1 MSITVKTKKEAKTE
15 EPKITFVQKVIGSD
29 TYLVMADS
37 ASQLEDEFMNLY
49 FTTSSA
55 SNIVLQPPYEP
66 KMLTH
71 LVSHNNVLAQ
81 CIEAMEVN
89 IDGTGYE
96 FVSVEEGKEGDK
108 SEKDALEAFFGEPY
122 PGKSFLQIRRKLRRD
137 MESTGYGY
145 LEALRNLAGDLV
157 GVRNLESY
165 SMRFVKLDDPVLV
178 TKTIMRGGKEVE
190 LQMYERERR
199 FMQKVGN
206 TNLYYREFGTTR
218 QLDKFT
224 GEWETK
230 TNLIPPERRATEL
243 IYFDVNPDTRGPYSV
258 PRWINQLPSVV
269 GSRKAEEQNLE
280 FFDAGGMPPAII
292 FVQGGTLA
300 KDAADQLRAYLSGK
314 NKHRNRAVVVEAQSS
329 SGSLESAGNVQVRVE
344 RFGAERANDAMYAN
358 YDKTAEEH
366 IRIGFRLPPMF
377 LGRAQDYNFAT
388 AVVSYMVA
396 EEQVFKPERVE
407 FDERINKTILKALGI
422 KTWKLRS
429 KPITLKTVEDKM
441 KALQLI
447 AEKVEGED
455 LVKEVNSIAG
465 TDLKFKE
472 PDPVPAPLLGVQIGP
487 DGKPLPQPPKAPNQG
502 TQPNPQAKDVQEPKK
517 PLNLVKVAHEW
528 GIMKGLLVSKSELTD
543 EEKVEVLKT
552 VDSLGGTDLATFNE
566 LVSAYTLGGVSKDLV
581 TLTADCCKH

>member
-1 MSITVKTKKEAKTE
+1 MKTKKEAKAE

-37 ASQLEDEFMNLY
+37 ALQLEDEFTNLY
-49 FTTSSA
+49 FTTSSV
-55 SNIVLQPPYEP
+55 SNVVLQPPYEP

-71 LVSHNNVLAQ
+71 LVAHNNVLAQ
-81 CIEAMEVN
+81 CIETMEVN

-96 FVSVEEGKEGDK
+96 FISVEEGKEGDMA
-108 SEKDALEAFFGEPY
+108 EKEALEAFFDEPY
-122 PGKSFLQIRRKLRRD
+122 PGKGFIQIRRKLRRD
-137 MESTGYGY
+137 MESTGYGF

-157 GVRNLESY
+157 GIRNLESY

-199 FMQKVGN
+199 FMQRVGN

-224 GEWETK
+224 GEWETAS
-230 TNLIPPERRATEL
+230 NVIPPERRATEL

-300 KDAADQLRAYLSGK
+300 KDASDQLRAYLSGK
-314 NKHRNRAVVVEAQSS
+314 NKNRNRAVVVEAQSS

-358 YDKTAEEH
+358 YDQTAEEH

-422 KTWKLRS
+422 RTWELRS

-447 AEKVEGED
+447 ADKVDGRD

-465 TDLKFKE
+465 TDLKFNE
-472 PDPVPAPLLGVQIGP
+472 SGPAPEPTPGGQTGAGG
-487 DGKPLPQPPKAPNQG
+487 DPLPGMPTTPGLDSTPPII
-502 TQPNPQAKDVQEPKK
+502 QAKTDQEPKK
-517 PLNLVKVAHEW
+517 SLNLVNVAHEY
-528 GIMKGLLVSKSELTD
+528 GVIKGLLVSKYELT
-543 EEKVEVLKT
+543 EAEKLEVLKT
-552 VDSLGGTDLATFNE
+552 VESLSGADLATFNE
-566 LVSAYTLGGVSKDLV
+566 LVSAYTLGGISKDLV
-581 TLTADCCKH
+581 TLTADCCHVHG

>member
-1 MSITVKTKKEAKTE
+1 
-15 EPKITFVQKVIGSD
+15 
-29 TYLVMADS
+29 
-37 ASQLEDEFMNLY
+37 
-49 FTTSSA
+49 
-55 SNIVLQPPYEP
+55 
-66 KMLTH
+66 
-71 LVSHNNVLAQ
+71 
-81 CIEAMEVN
+81 
-89 IDGTGYE
+89 
-96 FVSVEEGKEGDK
+96 
-108 SEKDALEAFFGEPY
+108 
-122 PGKSFLQIRRKLRRD
+122 
-137 MESTGYGY
+137 
-145 LEALRNLAGDLV
+145 
-157 GVRNLESY
+157 
-165 SMRFVKLDDPVLV
+165 MRFVKLDDPVLV

-199 FMQKVGN
+199 FMQRVGN

-224 GEWETK
+224 GEWETAS
-230 TNLIPPERRATEL
+230 NVIPPERRATEL

-300 KDAADQLRAYLSGK
+300 KDASDQLRAYLSGK
-314 NKHRNRAVVVEAQSS
+314 NKNRNRAVVVEAQSS

-358 YDKTAEEH
+358 YDQTAEEH

-422 KTWKLRS
+422 KTWELRS

-447 AEKVEGED
+447 ADKVDGRD

-465 TDLKFKE
+465 TDLKFNESGTAPE
-472 PDPVPAPLLGVQIGP
+472 PTPGGQTGAGGD
-487 DGKPLPQPPKAPNQG
+487 PLPGMPTTPGLDSTPPII
-502 TQPNPQAKDVQEPKK
+502 QAKTDQEPKK
-517 PLNLVKVAHEW
+517 SLNLVNVAHEY
-528 GIMKGLLVSKSELTD
+528 GVIKGLLVSKYELTED
-543 EEKVEVLKT
+543 EKLEVLKT
-552 VDSLGGTDLATFNE
+552 VESLSGTDLATFNE
-566 LVSAYTLGGVSKDLV
+566 LVSAYTLGGISKDLV
-581 TLTADCCKH
+581 TLTADCCHVHG